1 MLAHRLDVD
10 EQTPLKTY
18 YVTRNRL
25 LLLENAPSAL
35 QRARGTAYLALVL
48 AIKSLWWILTNRK
61 LAAAAFMGV
70 QDYRAGRLYAG
81 RGLSL
86 AVQATGNRRE
96 HADLH

>member
-10 EQTPLKTY
+10 VQTPLKTY

-35 QRARGTAYLALVL
+35 QRARGTGYLVL
-48 AIKSLWWILTNRK
+48 VLGIKSLWWILTNRK